1 MNIGFLT
8 ENIGATQSSYYM
20 IGFANKAV
28 EHGLSPVIFQ
38 RTLHQPCQQLLCPC
52 MFMNDAWAYDG
63 VMVATSIGC
72 ISQLLQFPSSNK
84 KYYYVWDIGTNN
96 LKGKVFGPLSKI
108 IANPE
113 VELICRCSDHK
124 LMIENNYNVS
134 VKHVVEN
141 FQFEELLTI
150 LKQ

>member
-1 MNIGFLT
+1 VNIGFLT
-8 ENIGATQSSYYM
+8 ENIGATQCSYFM

-28 EHGLSPVIFQ
+28 EYGLSPVIFQ

-52 MFMNDAWAYDG
+52 MFINEAWAYDG

-84 KYYYVWDIGTNN
+84 KYYYVWDIGTSN

-108 IANPE
+108 IANPD

-124 LMIENNYNVS
+124 AMLENNYNVD

-141 FQFEELLTI
+141 FRFEELLEI
-150 LKQ
+150 IKQ

>member
-8 ENIGATQSSYYM
+8 ENIGATQCSYFM

-28 EHGLSPVIFQ
+28 EYGLSPVIFQ

-52 MFMNDAWAYDG
+52 MFMNEAWAYDG

-84 KYYYVWDIGTNN
+84 KYYYVWDIGTSN
-96 LKGKVFGPLSKI
+96 LKGKVFGPLSKMMT
-108 IANPE
+108 NKD
-113 VELICRCSDHK
+113 VELICRCLDHK
-124 LMIENNYNVS
+124 LMLENNYNVY

-141 FQFEELLTI
+141 FEFEKLLEVI
-150 LKQ
+150 KQ

>member
-1 MNIGFLT
+1 MNVGFLT

-28 EHGLSPVIFQ
+28 EYGLSPVIFQ

-108 IANPE
+108 MANPT

-150 LKQ
+150 VKQ